1 MQAAAARAECPS
13 RYPGRDRRHAIATR
27 SQESGSLFIL
37 AGAAGSGWSEAEIE
51 PVPLRAAEFRF
62 SGLRPPPSCVFRR
75 DARLECDSASLGRA
89 VSPPVGRRAI
99 LQSIAN
105 PPPPRRGGNSR

>member
-1 MQAAAARAECPS
+1 MQLAAALAES
-13 RYPGRDRRHAIATR
+13 SGRLGRDRRHAIASR
-27 SQESGSLFIL
+27 SQGPVLLFIL
-37 AGAAGSGWSEAEIE
+37 SGAAGSGWSEAEIE